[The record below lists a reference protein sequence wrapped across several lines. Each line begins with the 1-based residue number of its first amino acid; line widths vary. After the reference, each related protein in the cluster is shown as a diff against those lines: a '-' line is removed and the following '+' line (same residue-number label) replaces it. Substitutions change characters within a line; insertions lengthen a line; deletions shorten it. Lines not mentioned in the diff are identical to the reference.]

1 MDCGGESVHCELKE
15 ETSNVCL
22 TTHCLQWMV
31 GEMLMTTTMMILKK
45 MRSYIVV

>member
-31 GEMLMTTTMMILKK
+31 GEMLTRSTMIWKK
-45 MRSYIVV
+45 MRSYFVV

>member
-1 MDCGGESVHCELKE
+1 MDCGGESAHCELKE

-31 GEMLMTTTMMILKK
+31 GEMLMTTMMIWKK
-45 MRSYIVV
+45 MRSFIVV